1 MTQPTPNTQDQI
13 SIHILSHMGNPN
25 GWCMTSIMADIG
37 KLTAQ
42 GIIGGGT
49 TIDAIAQNMRYTR
62 ERIIEKTGA
71 NKWIN

>member
-1 MTQPTPNTQDQI
+1 MIQPTPNTQDQI

-25 GWCMTSIMADIG
+25 GWCMTSIMHDIG
-37 KLTAQ
+37 VLTAQ
-42 GIIGGGT
+42 GIIEG
-49 TIDAIAQNMRYTR
+49 DVAQNMQHTK